1 MAEGVTMAQS
11 PQPRPTLTQTQAA
24 LVPAIEVA
32 LQNPTRLSPNG
43 IRFATFGD
51 IAVTA
56 NSHSAIDPSHP
67 DPAGP
72 DIDRLVQTVPP
83 AIAAALTGNAY
94 YFVPLVLA
102 EGRRP
107 ADAAAHRSSH
117 EETMVS
123 PIHTIELADQAICH
137 RNVELPN
144 AAGEAGPAEGSSR
157 EAVFISTRLLSD
169 RFSLAFEFFINVG
182 HAFVDAAGVPES
194 FAEHVWNQALAD
206 VRGETSHDA
215 WETRAHALNH
225 NSSPRTQA
233 PTVAEPEAHSQTQ
246 RFESQWTDRP
256 TPLLDMSSLRA
267 AEGSASP
274 PQLPAAEQTAPAP
287 SPRGEYVE
295 AAFADAVAIY
305 LLSLALDFD
314 YSELREREYPLL
326 APHALAERLR
336 LTHRLYPPNPTYE
349 FAIRYRRRA

>member
-1 MAEGVTMAQS
+1 MAQS
-11 PQPRPTLTQTQAA
+11 PQPRPTLIQTQAA

-32 LQNPTRLSPNG
+32 LHNPTRLSPNG
-43 IRFATFGD
+43 IHFATFGD

-56 NSHSAIDPSHP
+56 NSQNSYADPHGAL

-83 AIAAALTGNAY
+83 AIAAALIRNAY

-102 EGRRP
+102 EGRP
-107 ADAAAHRSSH
+107 TDAAAHRASH
-117 EETMVS
+117 EQTMVS
-123 PIHTIELADQAICH
+123 PIHTTELADQSICH

-144 AAGEAGPAEGSSR
+144 AAGETGPT

-182 HAFVDAAGVPES
+182 HAFVDATGVPEA
-194 FAEHVWNQALAD
+194 FAELVWNQALAD

-225 NSSPRTQA
+225 NPSSRTPA
-233 PTVAEPEAHSQTQ
+233 PTVAEPSAQ
-246 RFESQWTDRP
+246 RTESP
-256 TPLLDMSSLRA
+256 
-267 AEGSASP
+267 ASP
-274 PQLPAAEQTAPAP
+274 IDLSPTASEQPASAP
-287 SPRGEYVE
+287 SPRTEYVE

-336 LTHRLYPPNPTYE
+336 LTNRLYPPNPTYE

>member
-11 PQPRPTLTQTQAA
+11 PQPRPTLIHTEAA

-32 LQNPTRLSPNG
+32 LQNPARLSPNG
-43 IRFATFGD
+43 IHFATFGD

-56 NSHSAIDPSHP
+56 NSHNLYGDPHSAV
-67 DPAGP
+67 

-83 AIAAALTGNAY
+83 AVAAALTYNAY

-102 EGRRP
+102 EGRP
-107 ADAAAHRSSH
+107 TDAAAHRAAQ

-123 PIHTIELADQAICH
+123 PIHTTELADQAICH
-137 RNVELPN
+137 RNVQLPN
-144 AAGEAGPAEGSSR
+144 SAGETDPN

-182 HAFVDAAGVPES
+182 HAFVDATGVPEA
-194 FAEHVWNQALAD
+194 FAELVWKQALAD

-225 NSSPRTQA
+225 NPSSRTPA
-233 PTVAEPEAHSQTQ
+233 PTVSESSAQQTK
-246 RFESQWTDRP
+246 SH
-256 TPLLDMSSLRA
+256 
-267 AEGSASP
+267 ASP
-274 PQLPAAEQTAPAP
+274 IDLAPAASEQPAP
-287 SPRGEYVE
+287 SPRTEYVE

>member
-1 MAEGVTMAQS
+1 MAQS
-11 PQPRPTLTQTQAA
+11 PQPRPTLTQTQAT

-51 IAVTA
+51 IAVTG
-56 NSHSAIDPSHP
+56 NSHSDLERDPH
-67 DPAGP
+67 AAL

-83 AIAAALTGNAY
+83 AIAAALTHNAY
-94 YFVPLVLA
+94 YFVPLVIA
-102 EGRRP
+102 EGRP
-107 ADAAAHRSSH
+107 TDAAGHRASH
-117 EETMVS
+117 DETMVS
-123 PIHTIELADQAICH
+123 PIHTTELADQAICH

-144 AAGEAGPAEGSSR
+144 AVGEAGQPNTGPT

-182 HAFVDAAGVPES
+182 HAFVDAAGVPEA
-194 FAEHVWNQALAD
+194 FAELAWNQALAD

-225 NSSPRTQA
+225 NSSSRPLSE
-233 PTVAEPEAHSQTQ
+233 VEPGG
-246 RFESQWTDRP
+246 
-256 TPLLDMSSLRA
+256 LSSRSG
-267 AEGSASP
+267 AEGSASTLVSP
-274 PQLPAAEQTAPAP
+274 TTADAPSEQSVLTALGGPVATSASPTP
-287 SPRGEYVE
+287 SPRTEYVE